1 MCEKR
6 EEMAVFEGLNISE
19 FYTQSRK
26 SVRNSCGIVRPA
38 LLKHNSWLEFDV
50 KNPSNFLWL
59 KISKQYAKTA
69 KDKLVWLL
77 NLLLRMQ
84 SLAVLY

>member
-1 MCEKR
+1 
-6 EEMAVFEGLNISE
+6 MAVFEGLNISE
-19 FYTQSRK
+19 FYTQSIL
-26 SVRNSCGIVRPA
+26 RNSKACFI
-38 LLKHNSWLEFDV
+38 KHNGWLKFDV

-77 NLLLRMQ
+77 NLLLPMQ